1 MAVYYQL
8 ERHRAYRLILDQIL
22 GGDIDVNASFSERRL
37 SEKLEMGRTPIRE
50 ALRDLARDGILEIR
64 PAKGTY
70 LRPLYLEDVREIY
83 EIRKALEGLA
93 AATAAERGASAELRA
108 YGPRFRD
115 IIENPDARPPAEVDD
130 IGADFHLELFRCAQ
144 NRNLL
149 EIYEPIRIRFKLAL
163 RVPRFADHERVHD
176 SVPEHLDILD
186 AIERQDAVAAQR
198 LIGTHL
204 DNGVNARLKIL
215 DGLRDSRPGRE
226 PTTITRSAQ

>member
-1 MAVYYQL
+1 MAVTYQL

-22 GGDIDVNASFSERRL
+22 GGEINVSASFSERRL
-37 SEKLEMGRTPIRE
+37 SEKLDMGRTPIRE
-50 ALRDLARDGILEIR
+50 ALRDLARDGILEVR

-70 LRPLYLEDVREIY
+70 VRPLYLEDVREIY

-93 AATAAERGASAELRA
+93 SSIAAERGASPALRA
-108 YGPRFRD
+108 FGPRFRD
-115 IIENPDARPPAEVDD
+115 MIDNPEAYAPVEIDE
-130 IGADFHLELFRCAQ
+130 IGADFHLEVFRCAQ

-163 RVPRFADHERVHD
+163 RVPRFADHARVHE

-186 AIERQDAVAAQR
+186 AIERQDSAAARR

-204 DNGVNARLKIL
+204 DNGVKARLKIL
-215 DGLRDSRPGRE
+215 DGLRDSRPDKE
-226 PTTITRSAQ
+226 SSTTIRTAQ

>member
-22 GGDIDVNASFSERRL
+22 GGEIDVSASFSERRL
-37 SEKLEMGRTPIRE
+37 SEKLDMGRTPIRE
-50 ALRDLARDGILEIR
+50 ALRDLARDGILEVH

-93 AATAAERGASAELRA
+93 AATAAERGASAELSA
-108 YGPRFRD
+108 YGTRFRD
-115 IIENPDARPPAEVDD
+115 MIENPHSYPPNEVDD
-130 IGADFHLELFRCAQ
+130 IGADFHLEVFRCAQ

-149 EIYEPIRIRFKLAL
+149 EIYEPIRIRFKLAF
-163 RVPRFADHERVHD
+163 RVPRFADHARVHG

-204 DNGVNARLKIL
+204 DNGVKARLKIL

-226 PTTITRSAQ
+226 PSTTIRTAQ